1 MTKAMAGVVLST
13 VVGLAGAAYA
23 QHDHGKMEKGG
34 DHSKM
39 GMEHKGG
46 AAAGETVTLKGEVLD
61 MACYMAHEG
70 MGEKHAKCAKTC
82 LLGGAP
88 AGILG
93 ADGSVTLLVE
103 DHNMKKPYKALLE
116 LAGQKAEVTG
126 KRYTRGGLTAVVVS
140 AVKKG

>member
-1 MTKAMAGVVLST
+1 MTKLMTGAVMSAML
-13 VVGLAGAAYA
+13 GLAGAAYA
-23 QHDHGKMEKGG
+23 QHEHGKHAAGK
-34 DHSKM
+34 
-39 GMEHKGG
+39 
-46 AAAGETVTLKGEVLD
+46 AAGETVTLKGEILD

-103 DHNMKKPYKALLE
+103 DHSAKKPYKALLE
-116 LAGQKAEVTG
+116 LAGEKAEVTG
-126 KRYTRGGLTAVVVS
+126 KKYTRGGLTAVVVS

>member
-1 MTKAMAGVVLST
+1 MTKTMTAT
-13 VVGLAGAAYA
+13 VFALMLAAGAFAA
-23 QHDHGKMEKGG
+23 GGHDHAKMKT
-34 DHSKM
+34 DHKD
-39 GMEHKGG
+39 G

-61 MACYMAHEG
+61 MACYMSHEG
-70 MGEKHAKCAKTC
+70 MGDKHAKCAKTC

-93 ADGSVTLLVE
+93 SDGTVTLLVE
-103 DHNMKKPYKALLE
+103 DHGAKKPYKALLE